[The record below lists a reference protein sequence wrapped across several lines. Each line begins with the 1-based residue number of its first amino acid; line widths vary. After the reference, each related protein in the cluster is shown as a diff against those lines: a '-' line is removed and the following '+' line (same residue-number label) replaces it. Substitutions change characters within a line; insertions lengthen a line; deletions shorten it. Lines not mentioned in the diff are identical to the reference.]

1 MLANMSSVAF
11 SKPRLIG
18 KAERIQ
24 EISKTKIPIKHRIL
38 GSTEQDQHHLRL
50 VELPVYRERW
60 LLSKSLPNY
69 LIKIV
74 LNATVEEGDVAE
86 PVSKGEVAP
95 KGSERMTEACKIMRR
110 CP

>member
-1 MLANMSSVAF
+1 MEKLNE
-11 SKPRLIG
+11 SK
-18 KAERIQ
+18 KYQ
-24 EISKTKIPIKHRIL
+24 KNKIPIKHRIL
-38 GSTEQDQHHLRL
+38 GSTEQNQHHLRL

-60 LLSKSLPNY
+60 LLGQSLPNY

-95 KGSERMTEACKIMRR
+95 KGSERMTEACKIMRS
-110 CP
+110 CPKLCLVLS